1 MPLVKTLVIGI
12 ISITSDIPPTQPLR
26 EETGMEMGRS
36 SVLVGAEK
44 LGMVCVFSI
53 GKLLSSLRPSGISP
67 LVSDGY
73 PDSNT
78 GSLRVR
84 LS

>member
-1 MPLVKTLVIGI
+1 
-12 ISITSDIPPTQPLR
+12 
-26 EETGMEMGRS
+26 MEMGRS

-44 LGMVCVFSI
+44 LGMLCVFSI

-78 GSLRVR
+78 GSLHVR